1 MRNQLST
8 ITLLLLA
15 SCAITGCSK
24 SDSATPPSAPVV
36 APQAAVPAPKKLDN
50 LALFNGKAPD
60 GLVAD
65 ATIGQSIRSVV
76 PQAQF
81 KCMSETF
88 NYMPDLVLEG
98 DGSLQA
104 TLSGSRAENWLM
116 AYLNVSPSGLI
127 DVVLRCPAEQ
137 QQMAD
142 APFLYFTNRKLTD
155 PTPKAVQDWFYAVG
169 QESDLIKVSDSQVTN
184 DIKFP
189 EFMKGMLATAPNP
202 KPIVPVTLPPAPAQV
217 AQGGRIVEAAVNTP
231 VNQSSAPPE
240 ITPSTSQVTALIG
253 NWDCGAEQWQFF
265 KGRDVLQQDIAASR
279 SGHYKVEG
287 QDIEIRIGMVT
298 DPIGR
303 TRYVDAV
310 QNMTIE
316 KLTANELYFK
326 RKDIGIKCT
335 KDRSSSTN
343 DGSVAPVAKSSVEI
357 EACERG
363 KERCYEKSGAMV
375 GICLN
380 ALRSAKGC

>member
-15 SCAITGCSK
+15 GCAITGCSK
-24 SDSATPPSAPVV
+24 SDSATPPSAPTV
-36 APQAAVPAPKKLDN
+36 APQATAPTPKKLDN

-88 NYMPDLVLEG
+88 NYMPDLVLES

-137 QQMAD
+137 QQLAD

-155 PTPKAVQDWFYAVG
+155 STPKPIQDWFYIVG

-287 QDIEIRIGMVT
+287 QTIEIRIGIVT

-326 RKDIGIKCT
+326 RQAKDIKCT
-335 KDRSSSTN
+335 KD
-343 DGSVAPVAKSSVEI
+343 KS
-357 EACERG
+357 
-363 KERCYEKSGAMV
+363 
-375 GICLN
+375 
-380 ALRSAKGC
+380 

>member
-1 MRNQLST
+1 M
-8 ITLLLLA
+8 
-15 SCAITGCSK
+15 
-24 SDSATPPSAPVV
+24 
-36 APQAAVPAPKKLDN
+36 PKKLDN

-60 GLVAD
+60 DLVAD
-65 ATIGQSIRSVV
+65 ATIGQSLRSIV

-116 AYLNVSPSGLI
+116 AYLSVNPSGLI
-127 DVVLRCPAEQ
+127 DVVLRCPTEQ

-155 PTPKAVQDWFYAVG
+155 PTPKPVQDWFYVVG
-169 QESDLIKVSDSQVTN
+169 QDSDLIKVSDSQVTN
-184 DIKFP
+184 DIKFTD
-189 EFMKGMLATAPNP
+189 FMKGMLATAANT
-202 KPIVPVTLPPAPAQV
+202 KPSVPAAPSPAPAQV
-217 AQGGRIVEAAVNTP
+217 AQGGRIADAAVSTP
-231 VNQSSAPPE
+231 VEQSSAPPE

-287 QDIEIRIGMVT
+287 QNIEVRIGIVT

-303 TRYVDAV
+303 TRYVDAI

-326 RKDIGIKCT
+326 RQDKDIKCT
-335 KDRSSSTN
+335 KERS
-343 DGSVAPVAKSSVEI
+343 
-357 EACERG
+357 
-363 KERCYEKSGAMV
+363 
-375 GICLN
+375 
-380 ALRSAKGC
+380 